1 VVPSPRHTP
10 RRPRRPLIGAAIAAA
25 VLLGVALRF
34 WTTSDLWLDEALTVN
49 IARLPL
55 GDIGGALRHDGAPPL
70 YYYLL
75 HLWIQRFGEGDV
87 AVRSL
92 SAVFGIATLPVMWL
106 AARRMA
112 GRAVAW
118 TALVFLATSP
128 FGIRYGTEARMYTLV
143 TLLTV
148 LGYLALMSVLESPTP
163 LRLLGLALVTGS
175 LLLTHYWAIY
185 LAVATALPLLFLA
198 WRGRKPHN
206 ARIALV
212 AMAAGSLLFVPW
224 VPTFLSQLHH
234 TGTPWAKP
242 ATFQAMV
249 NAISEFA
256 GGVGDPG
263 RGLAVVI
270 LVVAGL
276 AVFGRPIDGRRI
288 ELDLRTQPRGRG
300 LAFVIAATLI
310 IAIAVGLVNGSG
322 YAPRYAAVVFGLFVL
337 LIALGTT
344 VFVDPRVRYG
354 VIAVGVGLGLA
365 AGLTNITDQ
374 RTQAGDLATA
384 IVARARPGDVVGY
397 CPDQLGPGVSRLLP
411 ATYVQLTYP
420 RAEPPAIVDWVDY
433 EKRVKAADP
442 VAFAN
447 LLDTRAGPGH
457 NVFLVWSGTYRTHV
471 GICEQIVVRLSALRP
486 ATRVVQARPE
496 EFFESAEL
504 YRFQSR

>member
-1 VVPSPRHTP
+1 
-10 RRPRRPLIGAAIAAA
+10 
-25 VLLGVALRF
+25 
-34 WTTSDLWLDEALTVN
+34 
-49 IARLPL
+49 
-55 GDIGGALRHDGAPPL
+55 
-70 YYYLL
+70 
-75 HLWIQRFGEGDV
+75 
-87 AVRSL
+87 
-92 SAVFGIATLPVMWL
+92 
-106 AARRMA
+106 
-112 GRAVAW
+112 
-118 TALVFLATSP
+118 
-128 FGIRYGTEARMYTLV
+128 
-143 TLLTV
+143 
-148 LGYLALMSVLESPTP
+148 
-163 LRLLGLALVTGS
+163 
-175 LLLTHYWAIY
+175 
-185 LAVATALPLLFLA
+185 
-198 WRGRKPHN
+198 
-206 ARIALV
+206 
-212 AMAAGSLLFVPW
+212 
-224 VPTFLSQLHH
+224 
-234 TGTPWAKP
+234 
-242 ATFQAMV
+242 
-249 NAISEFA
+249 
-256 GGVGDPG
+256 
-263 RGLAVVI
+263 
-270 LVVAGL
+270 
-276 AVFGRPIDGRRI
+276 
-288 ELDLRTQPRGRG
+288 
-300 LAFVIAATLI
+300 
-310 IAIAVGLVNGSG
+310 
-322 YAPRYAAVVFGLFVL
+322 VL

-411 ATYVQLTYP
+411 GTYVQLTYP